1 MPRFSGVHGTI
12 TTHAA
17 NIQAIGF
24 VILEP
29 EKYKRMFGNGVYMY
43 KNDENGKLYAKEWA
57 KSKILNENLID
68 ECDCIIFADFDYND
82 NEHITWSDEE
92 EIEFNAWLKRN
103 KDDISPG
110 VPLNRKIQNEYRTLF
125 LSVAA
130 ERMNVQYKVVFANM
144 PFPKHLSEH
153 GSKRYSACAVK
164 DASILPSPPFLQE

>member
-130 ERMNVQYKVVFANM
+130 V
-144 PFPKHLSEH
+144 
-153 GSKRYSACAVK
+153 
-164 DASILPSPPFLQE
+164 